1 MNLSTLTWH
10 LAGGQPCQLDLQ
22 LACRRR
28 HLRRGHHHRHHH
40 YRHHDHHHQVITIVT
55 EITTAVAA
63 NPENSTVSTINF
75 FLQVL
80 NENIFLQITTL
91 TSKITSIS
99 SSLVCSD
106 DEKTSLMTSV
116 GFMTLIDLLMT
127 GIRFDHAT

>member
-1 MNLSTLTWH
+1 MDSLANSTSR
-10 LAGGQPCQLDLQ
+10 AAAASC
-22 LACRRR
+22 AE
-28 HLRRGHHHRHHH
+28 
-40 YRHHDHHHQVITIVT
+40 VITIVT

-91 TSKITSIS
+91 TSKITSVS

-127 GIRFDHAT
+127 DVRFDHAT